1 MKILTIKDKKEEKVL
16 RQETALFDFSAEGG
30 PASGGKKFK
39 KSEINE
45 LIKTMRAAM
54 EKAEGIGLAANQIGL
69 SLKVFVAKVE
79 NKFYAVFNPEIV
91 KESVSTV
98 PAEEGCLSVP
108 QLYGE
113 VSRPERI
120 TLAGYDK
127 NGKKIKIKAWGLLAI
142 VFQHEVDHLNGKLFV
157 DHLRHEKH

>member
-16 RQETALFDFSAEGG
+16 RQETALFDFS
-30 PASGGKKFK
+30 ASGGKKFK